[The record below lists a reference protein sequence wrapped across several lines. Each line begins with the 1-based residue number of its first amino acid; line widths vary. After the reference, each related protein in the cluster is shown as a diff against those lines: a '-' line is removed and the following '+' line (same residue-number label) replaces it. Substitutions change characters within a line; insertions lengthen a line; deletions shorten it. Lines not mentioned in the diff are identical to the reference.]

1 MRVGVLTAMQ
11 HSMFSGGAHGLSIT
25 MAEAMRALGH
35 EVDLINTTDA
45 TWWDDC
51 QALASDWKVVPLAS
65 AAGYD
70 LCIEPGPI
78 LLRKAQ
84 RIANRHVWV
93 LATPFLQ
100 KEIELSIFQVAAPLR
115 ELPPEAWLMEET
127 NTEDDC
133 EALRVLG
140 VKARL
145 IPYMWSPSLVAAY
158 SAGFPAWTPGPW
170 RVHIIETHTSNTTSA
185 VLPLII
191 ANEIVKRGTPIANV
205 RVHNADAVSK
215 SKFFKENTLGHCR
228 LPIDFL
234 GRQRLA
240 DFLGEAGSCV
250 IAHSRFRGIRPALL
264 DLAWLGIPFIHNL
277 MALKD
282 VAPYY
287 EGNRIGQACAAFSQ
301 LGERPLEAAR
311 TALTRWSPSRLAAR
325 LPVLAP
331 TPAKRTFRVGFC
343 DMWENFNPEYNF
355 FTLLL
360 SAHAP
365 ELLIVGGPSKGADV
379 VIFGPFGT
387 SWQNLPQAQPK
398 VHFTGENTG
407 PLPADL
413 NLGFQHRDMDPNY
426 LRFPLWLLEIDW
438 FGADKARLRNPIPI
452 PLDLCVNSPVSERSK
467 FCAFVASNP
476 ANPIRN
482 AAFQTLAAWKPVDS
496 AGALFNN
503 MGPALFAG
511 AGGGGGEARKV
522 DFLKAYRFCITYE
535 NDSSPGYCTEKLLHA
550 KAAGCVP
557 IYWGDPRV
565 ERDFNLEG
573 CIDARAFRTPEELV
587 AAVRAVE
594 ENPEEW
600 RRRAAIPALDD
611 YKVEWAKRTMS
622 ELAKRIFSLKARPR
636 ELPVFVINLDR
647 RPDRLQR
654 LGVKAQR
661 WPAVDG
667 RALKLT
673 PELRTL
679 LAPNDFFWKKGV
691 AGCALSHLGLWKK
704 VAAEGS
710 ALILEDDAVL
720 RPGWQEALKD
730 LPADLDILYLGGV
743 LPPNKAGFE
752 HAVEPYGS
760 GAIGRIKPNQLFGQ
774 PTPSRYFHFCAYAYY
789 LTAKGAQKVVAAV
802 NQRGIWTSADHILC
816 SPEILT
822 AYVARPLVAGC
833 YQDEDP
839 AYQTSKFND
848 FSRIDTFDS
857 DLWNN
862 DERFGPSEI
871 AATSETVIACA
882 EPLELSGLY
891 EYEWL
896 CEVLDLKAPLAVV
909 PLEDA
914 PAGALVITQGPYMEK
929 TAAALKGRTTPF
941 RLLHLS
947 DERCRDP
954 VEIYDHPACTQVI
967 RNYHRKLEKEVLTI
981 PLGYHW
987 RPCPKSLPKLP
998 FRTKTWSF
1006 VGTDWNGREGLRE
1019 LPSERSVLRLFH
1031 RWQDPANLSRSEY
1044 LGLLLDSVFAPCP
1057 SGNNPE
1063 TFRIYEAL
1071 ECGTV
1076 PLVIGW
1082 TWSTPLMP
1090 EALSWAGLPLLPL
1103 HSWKEAGEC
1112 MAHLLSHVDQLE
1124 QYREKLFSAWNEM
1137 KAKVR
1142 QSIRTT

>member
-1 MRVGVLTAMQ
+1 
-11 HSMFSGGAHGLSIT
+11 MFSGGVHGLSIT

-51 QALASDWKVVPLAS
+51 SGLAAKWKVVPLT
-65 AAGYD
+65 AATAYD

-78 LLRKAQ
+78 VLRKAQ
-84 RIANRHVWV
+84 RFAGRHIWV
-93 LATPFLQ
+93 LSTPFLQ

-115 ELPPEAWLMEET
+115 ELPPEAWLMEEA
-127 NTEDDC
+127 NTEEDC
-133 EALRVLG
+133 DALRVLG
-140 VKARL
+140 LKVQL
-145 IPYMWSPSLVAAY
+145 IPYMWSPSLVATY

-170 RVHIIETHTSNTTSA
+170 RVHIIETHTSNTSSA
-185 VLPLII
+185 VLPLVI
-191 ANEIVKRGTPIANV
+191 ATEIVKRGTPLAHV
-205 RVHNADAVSK
+205 RVHNAEAVSK
-215 SKFFKENTLGHCR
+215 SRFFKENTIGHC

-240 DFLGEAGSCV
+240 DFLGEPGSCV
-250 IAHSRFRGIRPALL
+250 IAHTRFRGIRPALL

-277 MALKD
+277 PALKEL
-282 VAPYY
+282 APYY
-287 EGNRIGQACAAFSQ
+287 EGNRIGQACDAFSR
-301 LGERPLEAAR
+301 LLPRPLAAVR
-311 TALTRWSPSRLAAR
+311 GALERWSPGAAR
-325 LPVLAP
+325 LPLQAPLAP
-331 TPAKRTFRVGFC
+331 SPKRLFRVGFC

-360 SAHAP
+360 AAHAP
-365 ELLIVGGPSKGADV
+365 ELCIVGGPPQGGEDII
-379 VIFGPFGT
+379 IFGPFGT
-387 SWQNLPQAQPK
+387 TWQSLPPNQPK
-398 VHFTGENTG
+398 IHFTGENTG

-438 FGADKARLRNPIPI
+438 FGADRARLRNPIPI
-452 PLDLCVNSPVSERSK
+452 PLELCRGGPVTERSK

-482 AAFQTLAAWKPVDS
+482 AAFQTLTAWKPVDS

-503 MGPALFAG
+503 MGPGLFAG
-511 AGGGGGEARKV
+511 GGGGGGEARKV
-522 DFLKAYRFCITYE
+522 EFLKAYRFCITYE
-535 NDSSPGYCTEKLLHA
+535 NSSSPGYCTEKLLHA

-565 ERDFNLEG
+565 ERDFNIEG
-573 CIDARAFRTPEELV
+573 CIDARTFRTPEELV
-587 AAVRAVE
+587 AAVRAVDE
-594 ENPEEW
+594 TPGEW
-600 RRRAAIPALDD
+600 ARRAAVPALDD
-611 YKVEWAKRTMS
+611 YKIEWARRTMA
-622 ELAKRIFSLKARPR
+622 ELARRVYSLTRRKTLNSQPR
-636 ELPVFVINLDR
+636 DIPIYVINLDR

-654 LGVKAQR
+654 LGIKAQR

-673 PELRTL
+673 PELRKL
-679 LAPNDFFWKKGV
+679 LAPNDFFWKKAV

-704 VAAEGS
+704 VAAEGA

-720 RPGWQEALKD
+720 RAGWQEVLKD

-743 LPPNKAGFE
+743 LPPNRAGFE
-752 HAVEPYGS
+752 AALEPGE
-760 GAIGRIKPNQLFGQ
+760 GLARIKPNQLFGQ
-774 PTPSRYFHFCAYAYY
+774 STPSRYFHFCAYAYY

-816 SPEILT
+816 NPDLLT

-833 YQDEDP
+833 FQDDDP
-839 AYQTSKFND
+839 AYQASKFND

-862 DERFGPSEI
+862 DERFDLEAPQ
-871 AATSETVIACA
+871 ETVIACV
-882 EPLELSGLY
+882 EPLELSSLF

-896 CEVLDLKAPLAVV
+896 CEVLDLKAPLKVL

-914 PAGALVITQGPYMEK
+914 PAGAIIITQGPYMEK
-929 TAAALKGRTTPF
+929 TAAVIKGRQTPF

-954 VEIYDHPACTQVI
+954 IDIYDHPACTQII
-967 RNYHRKLEKEVLTI
+967 RNYHRKTEKANVITI

-998 FRTKTWSF
+998 FRTKIWSF
-1006 VGTDWNGREGLRE
+1006 VGTDWYGREALRE
-1019 LPSERSVLRLFH
+1019 LPPERSVLRLFH
-1031 RWQDPANLSRSEY
+1031 RWKDPANLSREEY

-1071 ECGTV
+1071 ECGAV

-1082 TWSTPLMP
+1082 TWSTPLIP
-1090 EALSWAGLPLLPL
+1090 EALTWAGLPLLPL
-1103 HSWKEAGEC
+1103 NSWKEAGEC
-1112 MAHLLSHVDQLE
+1112 MVHLLNHVDQLE
-1124 QYREKLFSAWNEM
+1124 EYREKLFSAWNEM
-1137 KAKVR
+1137 KAKVC